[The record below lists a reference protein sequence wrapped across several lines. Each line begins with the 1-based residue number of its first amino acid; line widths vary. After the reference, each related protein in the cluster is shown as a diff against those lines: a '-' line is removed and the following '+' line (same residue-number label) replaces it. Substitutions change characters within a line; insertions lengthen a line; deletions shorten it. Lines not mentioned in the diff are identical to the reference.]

1 MIYSSNFIAVLD
13 ACVLYPAPIRD
24 LLLSLADIG
33 LYKPKWSAEIH
44 DEWSR
49 NLLLNRPDLNE
60 GQLQLT
66 IKAMNDAFPDSNV
79 EKFDALIP
87 SIILPDPNDRH
98 VVAAA
103 IRSKA
108 DVIVTYN
115 LKDFPKSIENL
126 YDIEIQ
132 HPDEFLCNV
141 FDLHPEKAKEAFTKM
156 VKRLKNPPKSQSEVL
171 ETLSKFYL
179 KRIIQTK
186 KTYNTHSCT

>member
-1 MIYSSNFIAVLD
+1 MQ
-13 ACVLYPAPIRD
+13 
-24 LLLSLADIG
+24 
-33 LYKPKWSAEIH
+33 

-49 NLLLNRPDLNE
+49 NLLLNRPDLNK

-66 IKAMNDAFPDSNV
+66 IEAMNDTFPDSNV
-79 EKFDALIP
+79 EKFDSLIP

-115 LKDFPKSIENL
+115 LKDFPKSIENEF
-126 YDIEIQ
+126 DIQIQ

-141 FDLHPEKAKEAFTKM
+141 YDLHPEKAKEAFAKM

-171 ETLSKFYL
+171 ETLSKSDL
-179 KRIIQTK
+179 KRIIEK
-186 KTYNTHSCT
+186 LKDVR

>member
-1 MIYSSNFIAVLD
+1 MIYSSNFIAILD
-13 ACVLYPAPIRD
+13 ACVLYPAPLRD
-24 LLLSLADIG
+24 LLLSLADHG
-33 LYKPKWSAEIH
+33 LYKPKWSGLIQ

-49 NLLLNRPDLNE
+49 NLLLNRPDLNKR
-60 GQLQLT
+60 QLELT
-66 IKAMNDAFPDSNV
+66 IEVMNDAFPDSNV
-79 EKFDALIP
+79 DKFDSLIP
-87 SIILPDPNDRH
+87 GIKLPDPDDRH

-115 LKDFPKSIENL
+115 LKDFPKSIENE

-141 FDLHPEKAKEAFTKM
+141 YDLHSIKAKEAFIKM

-171 ETLSKFYL
+171 EILSKSDL
-179 KRIIQTK
+179 KRIIEK
-186 KTYNTHSCT
+186 LKDVR